1 MAAKQQPQWQPLSM
15 LPTLGP
21 HIDGM
26 LEADQEQYATLLE
39 AKPKPHV
46 LDNYTVDRVISAFT
60 TQRDDLGLF
69 DEQLRRWGIEPK
81 LTPAQRAEIT
91 RLKKQ
96 MATLRQVNTN
106 VLKLAEELKKGTI
119 EQILGMDDAELGLR
133 FLLGDL
139 PS

>member
-1 MAAKQQPQWQPLSM
+1 MAARHQPQWQPLSM
-15 LPTLGP
+15 LSTFGP

-46 LDNYTVDRVISAFT
+46 LDTATVDRVISVFT
-60 TQRDDLGLF
+60 TQRDDLALF

-81 LTPAQRAEIT
+81 LTTEQRAEIT

-96 MATLRQVNTN
+96 MAALRQVNTDM
-106 VLKLAEELKKGTI
+106 LKLAGELRTGTI
-119 EQILGMDDAELGLR
+119 NTILEMDDAELGLR
-133 FLLGDL
+133 ALLGET
-139 PS
+139 SS